1 MADLKKLAEHR
12 KDILLAEVAAW
23 LHNIGK
29 LDPNFPK
36 GTLDRVFRIKS
47 YRFKRFV
54 SPSEEISS
62 SFPKAQQKLEEF
74 RRSQGPLY
82 FPLIP
87 CKRWIQQRE
96 LPDSIQE
103 YVQREID
110 KHIAEWKKSYPT
122 NWRDLEKRKREDLK
136 KKRIE
141 EIEAERESVKRRELD
156 RAKQREQKWE
166 SLELGIPPLN
176 ISWSLGSLLTL
187 FWDPFFDKPEKE
199 DYEPGSDEDPDY
211 RREYLLKG
219 LDETLPALLILSH
232 GEISG
237 QEKKGLTVD
246 GVYRERKQREGSSEP
261 QRPEND
267 SEYPVWQLRLSTA
280 FGFEPP
286 EPLPWRTWQAKRLR
300 IVNLIPQVWQN
311 PVEQR
316 KRLEAVLDV
325 LKGGISDARLP
336 FNEISLFD
344 YSASIAALFKASIA
358 QAILLGTIPT
368 PATMRWRFLAVRMDA
383 MDFLFHV
390 QNVADLVA
398 RKRLLDTSYRL
409 IEHLFAVEFPIGSP
423 VYQDENGIVFVI
435 PELPGYEDIKL
446 KKEFESLVY
455 KALKEPNALET
466 LTETIFLY
474 GAEDIQPIVQITP
487 PRRGKKLN
495 LVEALSTPSTNAP
508 DPRKVK
514 SWWTDRTEEK
524 CSVCGLRPEGYVEPG
539 LPPFV
544 TEQKARERHLC
555 GVCLARRGRR
565 SEEWATQEPDSTIWV
580 GEVADINARIAL
592 IVGRFALDDWLSG
605 KLVRSMTIGT
615 DEFGNWLAKPPTFA
629 RIHRIWRTTF
639 EFWQE
644 SLAQI
649 RDSLTDDR
657 RRLRL
662 YLDSPPDLGA
672 YHVYELDLGVTSV
685 SVVWVPPNEKQQGY
699 LLSVENL
706 GYIAKQLGKKKDIYQ
721 YPDIAA
727 ISVEEHIQK
736 QLPWDAVLRNPEA
749 HAEARSKNL
758 MKGHKII
765 NVDYQDVSYATII
778 PILAEPRTF
787 MALVPADKAVDVV
800 QAIRTKYEREMGKV
814 RNRLPLH
821 LGIVFA
827 DAHTPL
833 RAILDAGRRML
844 AQQSDAVGWQVKDV
858 RNKQIKNSDALPERF
873 GKDSAGQFAEWYEVD
888 LAKGERKLTWYVPA
902 VMGDGSTEDQ
912 WYPYVFWERDKDGN
926 TDPGSATVPR
936 TRYYQAPNPFNPDAD
951 DKPQLGWLVHAVDL
965 KEGDIVYFTPAT
977 LDFQWLDSSA
987 SRFEIAYDGENG
999 RRRGSLHRPYLLD
1012 ELDDLR
1018 ECWQLLAG
1026 EKRLTNTQI
1035 HQVRDLIEAKRRE
1048 WFPENPRASLQDDT
1062 FREFCRNVLKNAE
1075 WGERSLRLEDDI
1087 NSLTNWAVSGVLV
1100 DAVELFAQI
1109 LKRKAP
1115 EEGEA

>member
-29 LDPNFPK
+29 LEPNFLVMQTADSPEVIE
-36 GTLDRVFRIKS
+36 DFRIPGQ
-47 YRFKRFV
+47 YTFKRFCK
-54 SPSEEISS
+54 PSILLSE
-62 SFPKAQQKLEEF
+62 FPYENLK
-74 RRSQGPLY
+74 GPLY
-82 FPLIP
+82 FVNLQIANEI
-87 CKRWIQQRE
+87 KELQQKVREIQQQ
-96 LPDSIQE
+96 LNNL
-103 YVQREID
+103 
-110 KHIAEWKKSYPT
+110 PT
-122 NWRDLEKRKREDLK
+122 NAPERKDLGKELRRLDKKLKQKRGERSKSETDNWKRYEQ
-136 KKRIE
+136 RIE
-141 EIEAERESVKRRELD
+141 QCNVVNN
-156 RAKQREQKWE
+156 W
-166 SLELGIPPLN
+166 P
-176 ISWSLGSLLTL
+176 LGSLLTL
-187 FWDPFFDKPEKE
+187 FWESEWFEKPNVSSF
-199 DYEPGSDEDPDY
+199 EPGSGADPDY
-211 RREYLLKG
+211 QRRPKSGIQLKSG
-219 LDETLPALLILSH
+219 FTMDLPALLLLAH
-232 GEISG
+232 GEVSG
-237 QEKKGLTVD
+237 QEKRGLDQVGRYVD
-246 GVYRERKQREGSSEP
+246 VDYKEKSASSLALDSLRKA
-261 QRPEND
+261 
-267 SEYPVWQLRLSTA
+267 TA
-280 FGFEPP
+280 FGYESV
-286 EPLPWRTWQAKRLR
+286 LDWKSWT
-300 IVNLIPQVWQN
+300 
-311 PVEQR
+311 EQR
-316 KRLEAVLDV
+316 KHIIDKILAEWE
-325 LKGGISDARLP
+325 DAEILACHTRTLFIP
-336 FNEISLFD
+336 LRDALGDTQRPINEITLWD
-344 YSASIAALFKASIA
+344 YSDSIAALFKASVS
-358 QAILLGTIPT
+358 QAALLKQTPT
-368 PATMRWRFLAVRMDA
+368 PATMRWRLLSIRLDA
-383 MDFLFHV
+383 TDFLFHV

-398 RKRLLDTSYRL
+398 RKRLLDTSYGL

-446 KKEFESLVY
+446 KQEFESLVY
-455 KALKEPNALET
+455 KALKEPNVLET
-466 LTETIFLY
+466 LTETIFLH
-474 GAEDIQPIVQITP
+474 GAEDIRPIVQITP

-495 LVEALSTPSTNAP
+495 LVEALSKPSTNAP
-508 DPRKVK
+508 EPRNVK
-514 SWWTDRTEEK
+514 IWWADRTEEK

-662 YLDSPPDLGA
+662 YLDSPPDLGS

-685 SVVWVPPNEKQQGY
+685 GVVWVPPKEKQQGY

-706 GYIAKQLGKKKDIYQ
+706 GYIAKQLGEKDFYQ
-721 YPDIAA
+721 DPDLAA

-736 QLPWDAVLRNPEA
+736 QLPWDAVLQNPEA

-821 LGIVFA
+821 LGVVFA

-833 RAILDAGRRML
+833 RAILDAGQRML
-844 AQQSDAVGWQVKDV
+844 TLSFSKKQPNGKTSAEQTKGWVVSKVK
-858 RNKQIKNSDALPERF
+858 RF
-873 GKDSAGQFAEWYEVD
+873 GEPNQTNEKRGWKALSLLKRKDLTE
-888 LAKGERKLTWYVPA
+888 AKKGNDHFRAIYAVALKHHTFEQCITWYVPA
-902 VMGDGSTEDQ
+902 VMGDGSTEDN
-912 WYPYVFWERDKDGN
+912 WYPYVFWEQDKDGN
-926 TDPGSATVPR
+926 TDPGSATIQR
-936 TRYYQAPNPFNPDAD
+936 KRYYQAPNPFKLDAHG
-951 DKPQLGWLVHAVDL
+951 KPQLGWLVHAGEL
-965 KEGDIVYFTPAT
+965 EPGDKVYFTPAT
-977 LDFQWLDSSA
+977 LDFQWLDGSA
-987 SRFEIAYDGENG
+987 SRFEIAYDGESG
-999 RRRGSLHRPYLLD
+999 LRRGSLHRPYLLD
-1012 ELDDLR
+1012 ELDDLQK
-1018 ECWQLLAG
+1018 CWQLLAG
-1026 EKRLTNTQI
+1026 DKRLTNTQI

-1048 WFPENPRASLQDDT
+1048 WFPENPQDSLKDAT
-1062 FREFCRNVLKNAE
+1062 FRQFCRDVLKNAE
-1075 WGERSLRLEDDI
+1075 WGEAPSSTDI
-1087 NSLTNWAVSGVLV
+1087 KRLTNWAVSGVLT

-1115 EEGEA
+1115 EGGEA